1 MACGSLLIHP
11 ARHRTVPNPRAQPHA
26 SIAMKQE
33 NQGAPRASLSVL
45 DGIAV
50 IIGVVIG
57 VGIFKTPSLVA
68 ANVNSEWAFLGLWLF
83 GGLITLCGALV
94 YAELA
99 AAYPGTGGEYR
110 FLSNGLGRNVA
121 LLFAWARI
129 SVIQTGAIAAVAF
142 VFGDYAQEVL
152 PLGPAGA
159 SIYALIVLTLMTA
172 INLRGT
178 YQGKTAQN
186 LLSGLT
192 FAVIL
197 IILLVGFFAA
207 GQAGTKPAAAD
218 RDGALGLAMVFILL
232 TYGGWN
238 EAAYISADV
247 RDAGRNMV
255 RVLVLGTCAI
265 AAIYLLANLAYL
277 GVLGLQGLRDS
288 SAVAADMMQRAVGQ
302 TGAILLSLA
311 ICIAAL
317 STLNGTIFTG
327 ARVYHAVGAD
337 LPALRALGSWDAVG
351 NNPKHAILVQ
361 SSVAMALVL
370 FGSFQRDG
378 FQAMVE
384 YTAPVFWL
392 FMLLVGV
399 SFFVLRYRDA
409 QTARPFR
416 APLYPLVPALFC
428 LSSGYLL
435 YASLAYTRL
444 GALIGVA
451 VLLVGVPVILLARRR
466 DKLIPAE

>member
-1 MACGSLLIHP
+1 
-11 ARHRTVPNPRAQPHA
+11 
-26 SIAMKQE
+26 MKHQSE
-33 NQGAPRASLSVL
+33 AAPRASLSVL
-45 DGIAV
+45 DGIAI

-57 VGIFKTPSLVA
+57 IGIFKTPSLVA
-68 ANVNSEWAFLGLWLF
+68 ANVDSEWAFLGAWLL

-99 AAYPGTGGEYR
+99 AAYPSTGGEYR
-110 FLSNGLGRNVA
+110 FLSKGLGRNVA

-142 VFGDYAQEVL
+142 VFGDYAQEVV
-152 PLGPAGA
+152 PLGPAGT
-159 SIYALIVLTLMTA
+159 SLYALLVLTIMTA
-172 INLRGT
+172 INMRGT
-178 YQGKTAQN
+178 RQGKTTQN

-197 IILLVGFFAA
+197 IIVIVGLYAA
-207 GQAGTKPAAAD
+207 GAAGTRPATAEGGG
-218 RDGALGLAMVFILL
+218 GALGLAMVFILL

-247 RDAGRNMV
+247 RDAGRNMA
-255 RVLVLGTCAI
+255 RVLVFGTCAI
-265 AAIYLLANLAYL
+265 AAIYLVANLAYL
-277 GVLGLQGLRDS
+277 SVLGLQGLRDS
-288 SAVAADMMQRAVGQ
+288 SAVAADMMQLAIGQ
-302 TGAILLSLA
+302 AAAILLSLA

-337 LPALRALGSWDAVG
+337 LTALRALGSWNPTG
-351 NNPKHAILVQ
+351 NNPRYAILVQ
-361 SSVAMALVL
+361 STVALALVL

-384 YTAPVFWL
+384 YTAPVFWF

-399 SFFVLRYRDA
+399 SYFVLRHRDA
-409 QTARPFR
+409 KTARPFK

-428 LSSGYLL
+428 LSCGYLL